1 MYKAWT
7 NISDGYY
14 RLWIILCF
22 LGGGLQIILQ
32 VEFSYIL
39 TIRHWLKKDICKQA
53 TWVAVILL
61 QVDKWGRHDTHW
73 HLSYRSLLQWNIS
86 DRTDSEWVWRWW
98 TEWSIQSTD
107 GRGRGLWLGLSKVT
121 TAPLP
126 CFLPPSLPPLTF
138 FILHLIVK
146 VHPGTSWWT
155 RSLHENS
162 WEVQVLIRCN
172 CLEFFSSRSYYF
184 SEEAL
189 RPSQAVPKVAVKI
202 PSQHDDSDTDNEQ
215 VIIM

>member
-98 TEWSIQSTD
+98 AEWSIQSTD

-126 CFLPPSLPPLTF
+126 PSLPPSLDF
-138 FILHLIVK
+138 FHFAFDCQSTPWNFLMDQKPAWEFI
-146 VHPGTSWWT
+146 
-155 RSLHENS
+155 RSPS
-162 WEVQVLIRCN
+162 SYSVY

-215 VIIM
+215 VIMM